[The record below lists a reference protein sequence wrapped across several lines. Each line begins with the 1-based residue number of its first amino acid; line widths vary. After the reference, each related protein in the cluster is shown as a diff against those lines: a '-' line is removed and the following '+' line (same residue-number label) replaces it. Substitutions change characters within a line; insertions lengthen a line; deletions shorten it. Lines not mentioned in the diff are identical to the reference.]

1 MQDRKHVVLCI
12 DDDPDFLHALRII
25 LERSGYVVVSADS
38 AQNGLRAYR
47 QERPDLILVDLMI
60 EEVDAGVNF
69 AKELKALGN
78 TAPVYIL
85 SSASD
90 SFSVTAPYADLGLA
104 GVLQK
109 PIDEEELLALLK
121 AKL

>member
-1 MQDRKHVVLCI
+1 MQDGKHVVLCI
-12 DDDPDFLHALRII
+12 DDDPDFLRALRII
-25 LERSGYVVVSADS
+25 LERGGYAVVSADS
-38 AQNGLRAYR
+38 AHNGLRAFR
-47 QERPDLILVDLMI
+47 RERPDAILVDLMM
-60 EEVDAGVNF
+60 EEVDAGVTF
-69 AKELKALGN
+69 VKDLKILGN

-85 SSASD
+85 SSAGD
-90 SFSVTAPYADLGLA
+90 SFAVTAPHADLGLA